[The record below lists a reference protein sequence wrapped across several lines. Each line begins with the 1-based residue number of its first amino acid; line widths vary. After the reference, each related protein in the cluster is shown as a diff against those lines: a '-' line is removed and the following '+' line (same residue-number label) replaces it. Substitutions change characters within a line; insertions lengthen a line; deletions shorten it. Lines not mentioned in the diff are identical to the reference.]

1 MSGIS
6 ALQNSLLGIH
16 RGLQGAKKNAA
27 EIASAKQFTA
37 GSPKD
42 LAESM
47 VELKMNALQ
56 VKASA
61 KAFEITMDAIGSI
74 IDTKA

>member
-6 ALQNSLLGIH
+6 ALQNSVLGIQ

-27 EIASAKQFTA
+27 EIASAAQFNA
-37 GSPKD
+37 NSPKD
-42 LAESM
+42 LAQSM
-47 VELKMNALQ
+47 VELKMNSLQ

-61 KAFEITMDAIGSI
+61 KALQITSDTIGSI
-74 IDTKA
+74 INIKA

>member
-6 ALQNSLLGIH
+6 ALQNSLVGIQ
-16 RGLQGAKKNAA
+16 RGMQGAKKNAA
-27 EIASAKQFTA
+27 EIASASQFNA
-37 GSPKD
+37 SSPKD

-47 VELKMNALQ
+47 VDLKMNTLQ

-61 KAFEITMDAIGSI
+61 KALEITSDAIGSI
-74 IDTKA
+74 INIKV

>member
-6 ALQNSLLGIH
+6 ALQNSVLGIQ

-27 EIASAKQFTA
+27 EIASASQFNA
-37 GSPKD
+37 NSPKD
-42 LAESM
+42 LAQSM
-47 VELKMNALQ
+47 VELKMNSLQ

-61 KAFEITMDAIGSI
+61 KALEITSDTIGSI
-74 IDTKA
+74 INIKA